1 MERRK
6 DSKGRV
12 LRKGEDERKDGR
24 KDGRYQYR
32 YTTYKGKRGYVY
44 AETLQ
49 ELREKEAQ
57 IEQDIR
63 DGIDL
68 TMTQEASQSLK

>member
-12 LRKGEDERKDGR
+12 LRKGEDER

-49 ELREKEAQ
+49 ELFEKKRRRLNKTFET
-57 IEQDIR
+57 
-63 DGIDL
+63 GL
-68 TMTQEASQSLK
+68 TMTQETSQSLK

>member
-12 LRKGEDERKDGR
+12 LRKGEDER

-49 ELREKEAQ
+49 ELREKRRRLNKTFET
-57 IEQDIR
+57 
-63 DGIDL
+63 GL
-68 TMTQEASQSLK
+68 TMTQETSQSLK

>member
-12 LRKGEDERKDGR
+12 LRKGEDER

-57 IEQDIR
+57 IKTFET
-63 DGIDL
+63 GL
-68 TMTQEASQSLK
+68 TMTQETSQSSK